1 MDDFPA
7 KCEYE
12 NEYGVKNSLHMELS
26 LQWAIKTYKD
36 MQMRGVVLY
45 GGGKEGLLALKTL
58 EREGIHVNAIA
69 DQCVGKTVGGRVS
82 VSIAEFCA
90 QGHNE
95 VCIVTPLKIKG
106 SIYQELN
113 KYFEVVIDNFIVHW
127 IAYFF
132 PDDIGELRY
141 MSCFPFNHYESPYS
155 QQNELNIWRECKN
168 KIEDELIDLNINGVS
183 QKMGWSP
190 L

>member
-82 VSIAEFCA
+82 VS
-90 QGHNE
+90 
-95 VCIVTPLKIKG
+95 
-106 SIYQELN
+106 
-113 KYFEVVIDNFIVHW
+113 
-127 IAYFF
+127 
-132 PDDIGELRY
+132 
-141 MSCFPFNHYESPYS
+141 
-155 QQNELNIWRECKN
+155 
-168 KIEDELIDLNINGVS
+168 
-183 QKMGWSP
+183 
-190 L
+190 